1 MHEHGYAIVPKL
13 AEVEPLPHEWGAV
26 VGMSYFLEALNAIE
40 HNEREGYMPLEFL
53 SEMLTEAHE
62 ITRNTAPV
70 LNGLTRV
77 ATAREVIFI
86 ITELAAM
93 AISSGVARTHI
104 EKERAALVKQI
115 ELDEQAEREQL
126 KAKAML
132 RRVK

>member
-1 MHEHGYAIVPKL
+1 
-13 AEVEPLPHEWGAV
+13 
-26 VGMSYFLEALNAIE
+26 
-40 HNEREGYMPLEFL
+40 MPLEFL